1 MICAIGVVAIIQED
15 TAGRAYNDRMDEMQL
30 VVIDIG
36 NTRTCVGVARQRA
49 IHEAKTATNGDLA
62 HVTQLVLTAQASIS
76 GDQTAPIV
84 IASVNDVFAD
94 QLESALADQ
103 LGSRPYR
110 VGRDLPIPVSCD
122 LSPEALTGQDRL
134 LNATAAWAVL
144 QQACIV
150 VDAGTAV
157 TVDFIDGTGVFHGGA
172 IAPGASMQ
180 LQSLHE
186 HTEAL
191 PELTFDR
198 PDDDPFGRDTAQAM
212 LQGVYHGVQGLV
224 RRLAEKYASYYEA
237 YPTIIATGGDA
248 EAIFGADELVDRIV
262 PDLTLLGI
270 AVAAQ
275 EALTTASGEDET
287 T

>member
-1 MICAIGVVAIIQED
+1 MMCAVGCVVICRED
-15 TAGRAYNDRMDEMQL
+15 TGTGPYNDRMDDL
-30 VVIDIG
+30 HIVVIDIG
-36 NTRTCVGVARQRA
+36 NTRTSVGVARQRA
-49 IHEAKTATNGDLA
+49 IHDTTSANNGDLA

-76 GDQTAPIV
+76 DDQKAPIV
-84 IASVNDVFAD
+84 IASVNDGFAD
-94 QLESALADQ
+94 QLESALTDQ

-110 VGRDLPIPVSCD
+110 VGRDLPIPVECE

-172 IAPGASMQ
+172 IAPGATMQ

-186 HTEAL
+186 HTDAL
-191 PELTFDR
+191 PDLIFAR
-198 PDDDPFGRDTAQAM
+198 PDDEPFGRDTAQAM